1 MKSNKIRPQFINK
14 YNPRIGLIALA
25 TDFIIEKDFIK
36 IIKDKDID
44 FFVNRIE
51 CYNPLSKENLIKMS
65 EKVTDVTKNI
75 LPDENIDCVVY
86 GCTSGTIAVGHDTIE
101 RKVKE
106 AKPKAKIT
114 TPSTAAIKALK
125 KLNIKKLAIFTPYSK
140 KLNDEIIDYFSSQG
154 FDIVA
159 NTYLDIAADYDIGK
173 VDQNFLLETLS
184 QIEIKNADALF
195 ISCTALPVLNIIER
209 LEKKLGKPVITSNQ
223 SLIWDTL
230 VQINKNN
237 SIEGQKIKT
246 DVQKFSIN
254 ENKKLL
260 NALLTITI
268 ADISMSIDNVL
279 AVAAIAREDRTL
291 LIFGLVLAIIFM
303 AFFATIIMKILTKYK
318 WVSWLG
324 LIFLLYLSTEMVIDG
339 FPGFYEIFRK

>member
-1 MKSNKIRPQFINK
+1 MLLYFVCWR
-14 YNPRIGLIALA
+14 
-25 TDFIIEKDFIK
+25 
-36 IIKDKDID
+36 
-44 FFVNRIE
+44 FF
-51 CYNPLSKENLIKMS
+51 
-65 EKVTDVTKNI
+65 
-75 LPDENIDCVVY
+75 
-86 GCTSGTIAVGHDTIE
+86 
-101 RKVKE
+101 
-106 AKPKAKIT
+106 
-114 TPSTAAIKALK
+114 
-125 KLNIKKLAIFTPYSK
+125 
-140 KLNDEIIDYFSSQG
+140 
-154 FDIVA
+154 
-159 NTYLDIAADYDIGK
+159 
-173 VDQNFLLETLS
+173 LEL
-184 QIEIKNADALF
+184 
-195 ISCTALPVLNIIER
+195 
-209 LEKKLGKPVITSNQ
+209 
-223 SLIWDTL
+223 
-230 VQINKNN
+230 KNN

-260 NALLTITI
+260 NALLTISI